1 MDVEDIFSSRVR
13 MKILKVLAQMGE
25 LNVSDITRR
34 LGVNYQTTARHL
46 DVLEA
51 EDILHHKKFGRI
63 RLYRLN
69 ERSPK
74 ARAIQTLLDAWRESG
89 VKSGRQ
95 S

>member
-1 MDVEDIFSSRVR
+1 LDVEDIFSSRVR

-34 LGVNYQTTARHL
+34 LGINYQTTARHL

-51 EDILHHKKFGRI
+51 EGILQHKKFGRI
-63 RLYRLN
+63 RMYRLN

-74 ARAIQTLLDAWRESG
+74 ARAIQTLLDAWKESG
-89 VKSGRQ
+89 VKSGKQ